1 MVPPKGTI
9 WTPHLSSGRGRPA
22 LSAPSCS
29 ALHTALIL
37 LLNSRETSQDLA
49 SRIDVVRHSFQMS
62 KDFVPLCAS
71 NNSIPCKDRRWMKR
85 TVRML
90 WLSTSPVQQ
99 KWVQSSYSQKNIP
112 IQSNLR
118 NKAWISYVIRIAE
131 QRFFK
136 SEFVIIVTHI
146 LMHNNYYLHLKAL
159 A

>member
-71 NNSIPCKDRRWMKR
+71 NNSIPYKDRRWMKR
-85 TVRML
+85 SGCSDWAPPQCSKNGYRVPIHRRIFLFRAIWGTRPGFHML
-90 WLSTSPVQQ
+90 LELQN
-99 KWVQSSYSQKNIP
+99 KDFL
-112 IQSNLR
+112 NL
-118 NKAWISYVIRIAE
+118 NLLLLLHISLCT
-131 QRFFK
+131 
-136 SEFVIIVTHI
+136 IIITYTWKH
-146 LMHNNYYLHLKAL
+146 
-159 A
+159 